1 MIALKVKNEYTENR
15 QQVSLILSS
24 SRRLYP
30 TNIRKEIRK
39 ARRKMIY
46 IILSAHESSVNC
58 SALALKY
65 MRL

>member
-15 QQVSLILSS
+15 QQVSRISTSS
-24 SRRLYP
+24 GRLYR
-30 TNIRKEIRK
+30 TNIRNEIRK
-39 ARRKMIY
+39 ARSKMIY

-65 MRL
+65 MR